1 MFSLNEPELISCKQ
15 MAAKQGHH
23 GAELGGLWWS
33 APLGR
38 YIRHLNECL
47 LFYNTMMIF
56 RTILVWLQ
64 VFKVLTG
71 SGSGIGAFWR
81 FLSAILDLRANAGD
95 CGSSHVKL
103 FRCTPR
109 LQKRVK
115 VSGSLTNEDRGLLG
129 WDANG
134 SLHHALAHRL
144 GVEH

>member
-1 MFSLNEPELISCKQ
+1 
-15 MAAKQGHH
+15 
-23 GAELGGLWWS
+23 
-33 APLGR
+33 
-38 YIRHLNECL
+38 
-47 LFYNTMMIF
+47 MMIF
-56 RTILVWLQ
+56 RTILVGLE

-103 FRCTPR
+103 FRCTSR

-115 VSGSLTNEDRGLLG
+115 VVGFLTNEDGSLLG